1 MHQNYTRDHPLS
13 YLVQSVQYVTHVAT
27 QDLKKSHLWCLGLSE
42 TSDKTEAT

>member
-13 YLVQSVQYVTHVAT
+13 YLVQSVQYVM
-27 QDLKKSHLWCLGLSE
+27 QDPKKSYLQCLGLSD